1 MCQLL
6 LNNLCSIFPH
16 TTFAPEK
23 EIKALNFMDR
33 IDTRTKSLT
42 KAELRLMN
50 ILWDKGKATVQELHD
65 VLEEPKPAYT
75 TTLTVMQVLTR
86 KGIVGFEKVGKAN
99 VYHPIMS
106 REDYIKGFME
116 ETRNTLFKGSL
127 KSFMLFFAK
136 HEKISKEEMEEI
148 LNIMSKD

>member
-1 MCQLL
+1 MQY
-6 LNNLCSIFPH
+6 FPSYY
-16 TTFAPEK
+16 FCRRK
-23 EIKALNFMDR
+23 IKALNIMDR
-33 IDTRTKSLT
+33 IDTRIKSLT
-42 KAELRLMN
+42 KAELHLMN

-65 VLEEPKPAYT
+65 VLDEPKPAYT

-86 KGIVGFEKVGKAN
+86 KGIVSAEKVGKAN
-99 VYHPIMS
+99 VYTPIMS
-106 REDYIKGFME
+106 REDYIAGFME

-148 LNIMSKD
+148 LKIMSNN